1 MSTSTK
7 TGTCRRIATFGSRIP
22 QFSSNPPQPARTQ
35 IPTPDREPINLR
47 QIGERVRIG
56 EKEGTLRYIGN
67 VHFAKG
73 VWCGIELS
81 TAVGKNDG
89 LVNGVRYFTCASQ
102 HGLMTPLAKVAFLE
116 TNSDHHPNR
125 DNASGPYSILC
136 IEPKPPE
143 SPKPQL
149 QYQNEDR
156 GPGKE
161 NQIKR
166 KRVFDGNNKTR
177 VTATFYLGQK
187 TSSGDNLSNAD
198 ITEKARVIDKTKS
211 TEDLRRA
218 VFKEKIVRENTSYS
232 FSISNDNLTYQ
243 IGIKSSNV
251 SHKTLNGTYCLGQR
265 TNSEDV
271 DITEGDRRRTR
282 VIVRTKSTDD
292 LRRAVFKEKLIH
304 ENQLYDNLTYSIESK
319 SSEISHNSIENLLE
333 SETNRTYSAEGLNI
347 LSQHN
352 STYTAFNSSLARRYT
367 YVSTDQENSLIISK
381 KRSNLTLADDTLTTE
396 GNDSF
401 ASDKL
406 SSYASI
412 NQSSENILND
422 STVEVK
428 RRRKS
433 NPKCHLAGGSVSKP
447 TSLPQLRGNYPLDG
461 HSTPNKPK
469 PIRGF
474 SDRDDIFDRDD
485 DGNKRDSLEL
495 EESLGIL
502 TPDQMVDFFQNSSEC
517 NPLLS
522 SKLIKLEEKEAD
534 NQEIYKGAAEVL
546 TALNIDTHAD
556 LKEQVQ
562 SPNLNNVT
570 EYSFG
575 ILDVDQLQSSFAV
588 LKSDTTMNLEL
599 PLDNSKNFTLTRC
612 EQTPSPEE
620 LPLDTTP
627 IVESEPKTE
636 PTTSK
641 SNTSNS
647 FVTSITSITSLDNG
661 YQGDGEMS
669 RPASRGADN
678 SPLTRR
684 PYPRPQPRRPDPMTD
699 SDFYTES
706 DVDNHEDNQI
716 KGDRRAQVIDGTL
729 YGVDPQAAADIYV
742 NNREN
747 MDSSGIFTDIESGLR
762 NEDEPENDQE
772 NDNENSNADR
782 VDVSPSDSSRTI
794 SGNSQNNLQEILQK
808 NVSSNE
814 MNDSALDKTVKENTK
829 KRMAPSPGVSSP
841 SSLSSPRHH
850 SIEES
855 ASKKY
860 KMPKRDV
867 ASKVKAMMEPSQTPP
882 SEKKTVKK
890 PVNRWDAVMNK
901 ISKNEQNKTNLK
913 EIKSKVFDN
922 VNLKNSSSLSRLTE
936 TRKTNVR
943 PVVNQNNKTRIRT
956 RTAHNS
962 TSLKKVTGGNVES
975 SIHSSLSDLSASVIL
990 PKKNPGSAKKREPIQ
1005 VTQVLTPNKL
1015 TTRNQQNLA
1024 ENKKN
1029 AVSPSSSNEIKN
1041 KRNLFSPKEKIKQ
1054 PTHIKESSKPT
1065 VKGGRTSP
1073 SVRPPVAQAPRSP
1086 VKKVPSQPR
1095 VAEALAVLVQ
1105 HLVFNVEAF
1114 RVPQLKNEVDKYRR
1128 EVEEI
1133 RLCKAVIEEEHA
1145 RKSHEILELVD
1156 EHKRQL
1162 AELISEHEEELLREK
1177 EAVEKQ
1183 LKLKHDEQLRIVRQ
1197 ELDKLQNSH
1206 EESLEILH
1214 EENDSIREQVDEKR
1228 LEIEKINHESM
1239 KLKQD
1244 YECKERKLKEEIEM
1258 TKQQRDKFKQEL
1270 LKVLDHQD
1278 KMTALVDENKQLRDE
1293 INRLLSYGDD
1303 KDIGVQEVQSLRVV
1317 VELKQQEIAD
1327 LRKSLGQTT
1336 QKLNTLVNAEERAL
1350 ALQAR
1355 CEDLQHQLQ
1364 RKNECEQNLIQ
1375 ENQRLQESFKEE
1387 INQKRRLSQYNEELQ
1402 WKLRQNKEVF
1412 TKVIEQAEETAFN
1425 RSNMFSSSFNEKH
1438 SPAKS
1443 NLERTLSFRERS
1455 SRSVV
1460 SLDTPLRGR
1469 KVKTSLESEM
1479 EDLSPPQS
1487 PKVKGVVEKSDSV
1500 SYVLDLDESPDVV
1513 ASRIVRRSFRNTT
1526 PPKNTPTKSPSNK
1539 RPRMRNPL
1547 STSASSSSIT
1557 SVNKDDVERPKSAS
1571 TRNGNPDDDVFLW
1584 DNAQS
1589 SPINNYEVDKLLDS
1603 RVSSIPGLKSDDDLD
1618 EDHEVDL
1625 QLPALPSEM
1634 DKRNGVLTLPS
1645 PKHLAGDSNVS
1656 DSNSED
1662 ESTSSSQL

>member
-1 MSTSTK
+1 MYV
-7 TGTCRRIATFGSRIP
+7 
-22 QFSSNPPQPARTQ
+22 
-35 IPTPDREPINLR
+35 E
-47 QIGERVRIG
+47 
-56 EKEGTLRYIGN
+56 
-67 VHFAKG
+67 
-73 VWCGIELS
+73 IE
-81 TAVGKNDG
+81 
-89 LVNGVRYFTCASQ
+89 
-102 HGLMTPLAKVAFLE
+102 
-116 TNSDHHPNR
+116 
-125 DNASGPYSILC
+125 
-136 IEPKPPE
+136 
-143 SPKPQL
+143 
-149 QYQNEDR
+149 
-156 GPGKE
+156 
-161 NQIKR
+161 
-166 KRVFDGNNKTR
+166 
-177 VTATFYLGQK
+177 
-187 TSSGDNLSNAD
+187 
-198 ITEKARVIDKTKS
+198 
-211 TEDLRRA
+211 
-218 VFKEKIVRENTSYS
+218 
-232 FSISNDNLTYQ
+232 
-243 IGIKSSNV
+243 
-251 SHKTLNGTYCLGQR
+251 
-265 TNSEDV
+265 
-271 DITEGDRRRTR
+271 
-282 VIVRTKSTDD
+282 
-292 LRRAVFKEKLIH
+292 
-304 ENQLYDNLTYSIESK
+304 
-319 SSEISHNSIENLLE
+319 
-333 SETNRTYSAEGLNI
+333 
-347 LSQHN
+347 
-352 STYTAFNSSLARRYT
+352 
-367 YVSTDQENSLIISK
+367 
-381 KRSNLTLADDTLTTE
+381 
-396 GNDSF
+396 
-401 ASDKL
+401 
-406 SSYASI
+406 
-412 NQSSENILND
+412 
-422 STVEVK
+422 
-428 RRRKS
+428 
-433 NPKCHLAGGSVSKP
+433 
-447 TSLPQLRGNYPLDG
+447 
-461 HSTPNKPK
+461 
-469 PIRGF
+469 
-474 SDRDDIFDRDD
+474 
-485 DGNKRDSLEL
+485 
-495 EESLGIL
+495 
-502 TPDQMVDFFQNSSEC
+502 
-517 NPLLS
+517 
-522 SKLIKLEEKEAD
+522 
-534 NQEIYKGAAEVL
+534 
-546 TALNIDTHAD
+546 
-556 LKEQVQ
+556 
-562 SPNLNNVT
+562 
-570 EYSFG
+570 
-575 ILDVDQLQSSFAV
+575 
-588 LKSDTTMNLEL
+588 
-599 PLDNSKNFTLTRC
+599 
-612 EQTPSPEE
+612 
-620 LPLDTTP
+620 
-627 IVESEPKTE
+627 
-636 PTTSK
+636 
-641 SNTSNS
+641 
-647 FVTSITSITSLDNG
+647 
-661 YQGDGEMS
+661 
-669 RPASRGADN
+669 
-678 SPLTRR
+678 
-684 PYPRPQPRRPDPMTD
+684 
-699 SDFYTES
+699 
-706 DVDNHEDNQI
+706 
-716 KGDRRAQVIDGTL
+716 
-729 YGVDPQAAADIYV
+729 
-742 NNREN
+742 
-747 MDSSGIFTDIESGLR
+747 
-762 NEDEPENDQE
+762 
-772 NDNENSNADR
+772 
-782 VDVSPSDSSRTI
+782 
-794 SGNSQNNLQEILQK
+794 
-808 NVSSNE
+808 
-814 MNDSALDKTVKENTK
+814 
-829 KRMAPSPGVSSP
+829 
-841 SSLSSPRHH
+841 
-850 SIEES
+850 
-855 ASKKY
+855 
-860 KMPKRDV
+860 
-867 ASKVKAMMEPSQTPP
+867 
-882 SEKKTVKK
+882 
-890 PVNRWDAVMNK
+890 
-901 ISKNEQNKTNLK
+901 
-913 EIKSKVFDN
+913 
-922 VNLKNSSSLSRLTE
+922 
-936 TRKTNVR
+936 
-943 PVVNQNNKTRIRT
+943 
-956 RTAHNS
+956 
-962 TSLKKVTGGNVES
+962 
-975 SIHSSLSDLSASVIL
+975 
-990 PKKNPGSAKKREPIQ
+990 
-1005 VTQVLTPNKL
+1005 
-1015 TTRNQQNLA
+1015 
-1024 ENKKN
+1024 
-1029 AVSPSSSNEIKN
+1029 
-1041 KRNLFSPKEKIKQ
+1041 
-1054 PTHIKESSKPT
+1054 ESSKPT